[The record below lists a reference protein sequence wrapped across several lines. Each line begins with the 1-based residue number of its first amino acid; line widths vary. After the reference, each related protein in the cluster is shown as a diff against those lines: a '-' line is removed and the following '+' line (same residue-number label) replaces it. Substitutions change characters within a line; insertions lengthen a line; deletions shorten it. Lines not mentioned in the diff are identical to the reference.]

1 MDGFAFERPS
11 ALGWLWLAGAVALVA
26 WWAWRRRR
34 ADLGRLADRK
44 LLGEI
49 APDWR
54 PGRRLLRDGL
64 GVAALAFL
72 ALALMDP
79 RWGAT
84 YEEVRRRG
92 LDVIF
97 VLDTSRSMLA
107 RDARPDRL
115 TRSKQFISDA
125 VEAMAGDRVGLV
137 TFAGVPK
144 LASPLTLNYQA
155 FRLVLD
161 ETSTQDSARGGS
173 MLGDAIRLAAASFT
187 DDEKAGKAIVVLSD
201 GEDMESFPVEAAEN
215 ALAERGARVFTIG
228 LGDAN
233 EGARIPVAGEGPETR
248 WLLHEGE
255 EVWSRLNPD
264 VLTETALAGGGAYIP
279 AGTAQVDMAEVY
291 DAVIAAAGRR
301 DFEQGTVR
309 RATPRFQLF
318 AGVALALLVAESL
331 LGILAA
337 RRKPRW
343 NGGVA

>member
-11 ALGWLWLAGAVALVA
+11 AIAWLWLAGAMALVA

-34 ADLGRLADRK
+34 ADLARIAERPLLAAIGPG
-44 LLGEI
+44 L
-49 APDWR
+49 R
-54 PGRRLLRDGL
+54 PGRRLVRDGL
-64 GVAALAFL
+64 TVAALALL
-72 ALALMDP
+72 AISLMDP

-92 LDVIF
+92 IDVLF

-115 TRSKQFISDA
+115 TRAKQFISDS
-125 VEAMAGDRVGLV
+125 VDAMAGDRVGLV
-137 TFAGVPK
+137 TFAGVPM

-155 FRLVLD
+155 FRLTLD

-173 MLGDAIRLAAASFT
+173 MLGDAIRLAASSFT

-215 ALAERGARVFTIG
+215 ALAERGARTFTIG

-233 EGARIPVAGEGPETR
+233 DGARIPVAGEGAATR
-248 WLLHEGE
+248 WLVHEGQ
-255 EVWSRLNPD
+255 EVWSKLNPQ

-309 RATPRFQLF
+309 RATPRFPWF
-318 AGVALALLVAESL
+318 AGVAFALLVAESL
-331 LGILAA
+331 LALFGSRKIPAGGAA
-337 RRKPRW
+337 
-343 NGGVA
+343 